1 LQEVESIVKL
11 MQDGTRLPTQ
21 QEIEDTYI
29 ADYDKKYQAT
39 YVVLDL
45 LQKVFYSSN
54 AAREAFVEMCDSDY
68 VQKVTFDS
76 YLYKT
81 VQGGNPI
88 DDVKLLFN
96 TLGSIFRAQATTPKD
111 RAFSNP
117 VESLKRL

>member
-1 LQEVESIVKL
+1 
-11 MQDGTRLPTQ
+11 MGLPTQ

-81 VQGGNPI
+81 VQEEI
-88 DDVKLLFN
+88 LSMTSSCSLARWDLFSAHRLRHQK
-96 TLGSIFRAQATTPKD
+96 TASSPTQ
-111 RAFSNP
+111 S
-117 VESLKRL
+117 SL